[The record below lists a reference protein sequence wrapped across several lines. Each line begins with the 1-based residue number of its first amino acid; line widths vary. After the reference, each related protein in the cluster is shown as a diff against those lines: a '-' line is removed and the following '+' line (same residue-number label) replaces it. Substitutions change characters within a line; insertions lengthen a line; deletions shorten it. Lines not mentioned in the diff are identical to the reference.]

1 MSPPRAFALVS
12 LVLFGGLGLG
22 KALADQLQARS
33 RAPYAGLDTLARG
46 LITIEQRHV
55 DAVSR
60 EALLYGAMRG
70 MVGELDEHSL
80 FFDPETHGG
89 FIARTERAA
98 EAIGVDLEAGPRG
111 ARISRVVPRGP
122 AALAGLLVGDTLV
135 SVDGSSVIGLPR
147 DEAMTLLQ
155 GERGTPVALELL
167 REGAALRVVVVR
179 DAVIEVAVDGELPA
193 PGLAVVHLRN
203 FRRRVGA
210 DTARLLSEL
219 AQKGGGPLTGVL
231 LDLRGNPGG
240 LMDEAVAVLDLFLP
254 AGDLIQTRGRG
265 GVVTATDR
273 STDSPSDF
281 QGRVVVLIDGG
292 SASASEVVAGAL
304 QDLKRATLVGSR
316 SYGKGSVQE
325 TRTFEDG
332 SAFKLT
338 VARYHLPS
346 GRAIADHEG
355 LVPDVGVPRPR
366 VESPAVVALRAELAG
381 IATTDEQRARV
392 EAQLTAL
399 SAEAAEVDPPRGGA
413 FAERL
418 AADPQLAAAWDRLRA
433 GP

>member
-1 MSPPRAFALVS
+1 
-12 LVLFGGLGLG
+12 
-22 KALADQLQARS
+22 
-33 RAPYAGLDTLARG
+33 
-46 LITIEQRHV
+46 
-55 DAVSR
+55 
-60 EALLYGAMRG
+60 
-70 MVGELDEHSL
+70 
-80 FFDPETHGG
+80 
-89 FIARTERAA
+89 
-98 EAIGVDLEAGPRG
+98 
-111 ARISRVVPRGP
+111 
-122 AALAGLLVGDTLV
+122 
-135 SVDGSSVIGLPR
+135 
-147 DEAMTLLQ
+147 
-155 GERGTPVALELL
+155 
-167 REGAALRVVVVR
+167 
-179 DAVIEVAVDGELPA
+179 
-193 PGLAVVHLRN
+193 
-203 FRRRVGA
+203 
-210 DTARLLSEL
+210 
-219 AQKGGGPLTGVL
+219 
-231 LDLRGNPGG
+231 
-240 LMDEAVAVLDLFLP
+240 
-254 AGDLIQTRGRG
+254 
-265 GVVTATDR
+265 VTATDR